1 MERDKIIQ
9 LKILTFYTRRQ
20 TVWVEARGNILAA
33 VDRQSQ
39 APQVMQKPWQ
49 FACNRAR
56 FIWILLT
63 LLSGPES
70 RQGDRSRKLHYAS
83 QWKIFQR
90 FLHFSIYAPFFFP
103 VVPSSFAA
111 GALRKRKKAPGPNAV
126 CSLCKHGSKRWRR
139 QRLRQSRHLSAG
151 GTTTTM
157 SLTRTYNPEWAEE
170 STRVG

>member
-20 TVWVEARGNILAA
+20 TVWVEAKGNIIAA

-63 LLSGPES
+63 LLSGPEQAGS
-70 RQGDRSRKLHYAS
+70 SLQEAPL
-83 QWKIFQR
+83 R
-90 FLHFSIYAPFFFP
+90 FTMENIPAISPFFHICTFFFFSF
-103 VVPSSFAA
+103 PSSFAA

-126 CSLCKHGSKRWRR
+126 CSLCKHGSKRRR
-139 QRLRQSRHLSAG
+139 RLRQSRHLSAG

>member
-63 LLSGPES
+63 LLSGPEPA
-70 RQGDRSRKLHYAS
+70 GRSLQEAPLRFTMENIPAISPFFHICTFFLLARSLPASLRGPYEKGRKHQVPTPYALYANTGV
-83 QWKIFQR
+83 KDDDGNVFAKVDIFQQEE
-90 FLHFSIYAPFFFP
+90 
-103 VVPSSFAA
+103 
-111 GALRKRKKAPGPNAV
+111 LR
-126 CSLCKHGSKRWRR
+126 RR
-139 QRLRQSRHLSAG
+139 CR
-151 GTTTTM
+151 
-157 SLTRTYNPEWAEE
+157 
-170 STRVG
+170 